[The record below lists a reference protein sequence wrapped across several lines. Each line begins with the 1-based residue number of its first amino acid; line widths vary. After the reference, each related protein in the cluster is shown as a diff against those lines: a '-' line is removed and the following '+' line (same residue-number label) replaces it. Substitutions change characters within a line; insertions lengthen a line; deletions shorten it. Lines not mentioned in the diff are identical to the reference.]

1 VFGKNAI
8 LFGYGLMEKQLQ
20 VAERKRIFG
29 LNPNV
34 FFLGL
39 VSFLT
44 DVSSEMIFT
53 LLPLFLANILGAAAV
68 VIGFIEG
75 VAESTASLLKI
86 FSGWLSDRLGKRK
99 SLAVIGYGLSTL
111 VKPFM
116 YIATTWGLVLGVRF
130 ADRLGKGVRTAPRDA
145 LVADSVSAEQRGKA
159 FGFHRAMDTSGA
171 ALGLVV
177 AAAVVF
183 FLQKGTLELI
193 RGTYQWLVLIGI
205 IPAVLALFMF
215 FFVREAR
222 KGSSPQS
229 QSECLRK
236 SAQDKKTG
244 FDNRFKLFLGIMFL
258 FTLGNSSDAF
268 VILRA
273 QNLGNCVLY
282 ILLMLV
288 LFNIVY
294 STLSIPAGI
303 LSDTLGRRR
312 IIVLGWL
319 VYALTYLG
327 FAVASA
333 SWHIW
338 LLFAFYGVYYGLA
351 EGVARAFVADLVPE
365 DRRGTAYGL
374 FHGVVGITLLPASVI
389 AGWLWQVISPAAP
402 FYFGAGLA
410 FLAMVGLL
418 ALVRE

>member
-1 VFGKNAI
+1 MGKQSQI
-8 LFGYGLMEKQLQ
+8 
-20 VAERKRIFG
+20 AERKRVFG

-53 LLPLFLANILGAAAV
+53 PLPLFLANILGAATV

-86 FSGWLSDRLGKRK
+86 FSGWLSDKLGKRK
-99 SLAVIGYGLSTL
+99 SLAFIGYLLSTL
-111 VKPFM
+111 AKPFM

-130 ADRLGKGVRTAPRDA
+130 ADRFGKGVRTAPRDA

-171 ALGLVV
+171 AFGLV
-177 AAAVVF
+177 AAAAIVF
-183 FLQKGTLELI
+183 FLQKGALELV
-193 RGTYQWLVLIGI
+193 RGTYQWLVMIGI

-215 FFVREAR
+215 FFVRESKR
-222 KGSSPQS
+222 GSSPQRYAVC
-229 QSECLRK
+229 SEK
-236 SAQDKKTG
+236 SAQSAKAG

-268 VILRA
+268 LILRA

-282 ILLMLV
+282 ILLMLI
-288 LFNIVY
+288 LFNVVY
-294 STLSIPAGI
+294 ATISIPAGI
-303 LSDTLGRRR
+303 LSDKLGRKR
-312 IIVLGWL
+312 IILLGWL

-327 FAVASA
+327 FAMTSV
-333 SWHIW
+333 SWQIW
-338 LLFAFYGVYYGLA
+338 LLFALYGVYYGLA

-365 DRRGTAYGL
+365 DRCGTAYGL
-374 FHGVVGITLLPASVI
+374 FHGVVGITLLPASLI
-389 AGWLWQVISPAAP
+389 AGWLWQAISPAAP

-410 FLAMVGLL
+410 FLAMIGLL
-418 ALVRE
+418 ALVHE

>member
-1 VFGKNAI
+1 MG
-8 LFGYGLMEKQLQ
+8 EQLQ
-20 VAERKRIFG
+20 VTERKRIFG

-53 LLPLFLANILGAAAV
+53 LLPLFLANILGAAV
-68 VIGFIEG
+68 VTIGFIEG

-86 FSGWLSDRLGKRK
+86 FSGWLSDKLGERK
-99 SLAVIGYGLSTL
+99 SLAFIGYGLSTL
-111 VKPFM
+111 AKPFM

-130 ADRLGKGVRTAPRDA
+130 ADRFGKGVRTAPRDA

-183 FLQKGTLELI
+183 LFQKGALELI
-193 RGTYQWLVLIGI
+193 RDTYQWLVLIGI

-215 FFVREAR
+215 LFIREAR
-222 KGSSPQS
+222 KGPSPQS
-229 QSECLRK
+229 QSECFGK
-236 SAQDKKTG
+236 DSQGTKAG
-244 FDNRFKLFLGIMFL
+244 FDNRFKLFLGIMFV

-268 VILRA
+268 LILRA
-273 QNLGNCVLY
+273 QNLGNPVLY
-282 ILLMLV
+282 ILLMLI
-288 LFNIVY
+288 LFNVVY
-294 STLSIPAGI
+294 AAVSIPAGM
-303 LSDTLGRRR
+303 LSDKLGRRR

-319 VYALTYLG
+319 VYALAYLG
-327 FAVASA
+327 FAVAST

-338 LLFAFYGVYYGLA
+338 LLFALYGVYYGLA

-365 DRRGTAYGL
+365 DRCGTAYGL

-389 AGWLWQVISPAAP
+389 AGWLWQAISPAAP

-410 FLAMVGLL
+410 FLAMIALL

>member
-1 VFGKNAI
+1 MGKQSQI
-8 LFGYGLMEKQLQ
+8 E
-20 VAERKRIFG
+20 ERKPIFG

-53 LLPLFLANILGAAAV
+53 LLPLFLANILGAATV

-75 VAESTASLLKI
+75 VTESTASVLKF
-86 FSGWLSDRLGKRK
+86 FSGWISDRLGKRK
-99 SLAVIGYGLSTL
+99 FLAFIGYGLSTL
-111 VKPFM
+111 AKPFM
-116 YIATTWGLVLGVRF
+116 YIAMTWGVVLGVRF
-130 ADRLGKGVRTAPRDA
+130 TDRFGKGVRTAPRDA
-145 LVADSVSAEQRGKA
+145 LVADSVSPEQRGKA

-171 ALGLVV
+171 AMGLV
-177 AAAVVF
+177 AAAVVVF
-183 FLQKGTLELI
+183 FLQSGTLELI

-205 IPAVLALFMF
+205 IPAVLSLFIF
-215 FFVREAR
+215 FFIREAKKDSNQ
-222 KGSSPQS
+222 KGY
-229 QSECLRK
+229 SECLPK
-236 SAQDKKTG
+236 SSQDTKSG

-268 VILRA
+268 LILRA
-273 QNLGNCVLY
+273 QNLGNPVLY
-282 ILLMLV
+282 ILLMLI

-294 STLSIPAGI
+294 ATVSVPAGI
-303 LSDTLGRRR
+303 LSDSLGRRR

-319 VYALTYLG
+319 VYAVTYFG

-333 SWHIW
+333 SWQIW
-338 LLFAFYGVYYGLA
+338 LLFTFYGIYYGLA
-351 EGVARAFVADLVPE
+351 EGVARAFVADLVPA
-365 DRRGTAYGL
+365 DRCGTAYGL
-374 FHGVVGITLLPASVI
+374 FHGVVGITLLPASII
-389 AGWLWQVISPAAP
+389 AGWLWQAISPAAP
-402 FYFGAGLA
+402 FYFGAGLS

>member
-1 VFGKNAI
+1 
-8 LFGYGLMEKQLQ
+8 MRKQQQLT
-20 VAERKRIFG
+20 ERKRIFG
-29 LNPNV
+29 LNPNI

-75 VAESTASLLKI
+75 VAESTASLLKF
-86 FSGWLSDRLGKRK
+86 FSGWLSDRLGQRK
-99 SLAVIGYGLSTL
+99 PLAFIGYALSTL
-111 VKPFM
+111 AKPFM

-130 ADRLGKGVRTAPRDA
+130 ADRFGKGIRTAPRDA

-171 ALGLVV
+171 ALGLVL

-183 FLQKGTLELI
+183 LLQKGTLELVLN
-193 RGTYQWLVLIGI
+193 TYQWLVLIGV
-205 IPAVLALFMF
+205 IPAVLSLFMF
-215 FFVREAR
+215 FFIREAK

-229 QSECLRK
+229 QSECLEK
-236 SAQDKKTG
+236 SPQNKKAG

-268 VILRA
+268 LILRA
-273 QNLGNCVLY
+273 QNLGNPVLY
-282 ILLMLV
+282 ILLMLI
-288 LFNIVY
+288 LFNVVY
-294 STLSIPAGI
+294 AAVSIPAGV
-303 LSDTLGRRR
+303 LSDKLGRRR

-333 SWHIW
+333 SWHVW
-338 LLFAFYGVYYGLA
+338 LLFALYGVYYGLA
-351 EGVARAFVADLVPE
+351 EGVARAFVADLVPG
-365 DRRGTAYGL
+365 DRCGTAYGL

-389 AGWLWQVISPAAP
+389 AGWLWQAISPAAP

-410 FLAMVGLL
+410 FLAMIGLL
-418 ALVRE
+418 ALIRE

>member
-1 VFGKNAI
+1 MFGKNAI